1 MVSNND
7 LTYRLEDWLIYPE
20 QSTIKNN
27 GELIH
32 LEPKVMEVLV
42 YLIENSNRVISRQEL
57 TDNVWQSRHT
67 SDEVITRAISILR
80 KKLHDTGK
88 VHHFIK
94 TIPKHG
100 YILECTDVGLDSE
113 QAESEHEHLFD
124 VEKSSIVIHKKLIL
138 LGILAIALVIALT
151 SIVFF
156 KQSKAAPA
164 DDKIY
169 ISLNKFEA
177 LDGAQSTEM
186 VANSVTEQL
195 ITTLSNSEHI
205 RVTVGQ
211 TEAVEFNSENVFK
224 IAGVVQQIDME
235 FQINLHFINAETGI
249 VIWSQSFAG
258 DKAQWH
264 DLVTNISNTIDYF
277 LEVAIQDSLDL
288 HSLTLQSLQAAIVI
302 HQARQLR
309 IAGGNENLDAAINML
324 ENALYAFPGETILIS
339 ELALSHFIKNVNLA
353 PDGNFDR
360 VEQLLELAD
369 NHDNQYPSYWLTTA
383 LFRYKT
389 AKISMQ
395 QALTIIN
402 EQISNIDTN
411 AEAQAFTGNLY
422 RINGELDT
430 ALKLLQTAVSQNPNY
445 AYATYTLARIQ
456 NEMGEHQQSISLLE
470 SFLNQ
475 HPANQNILQLL
486 LKNYIGIS
494 KFNRAVT
501 VVNNIEQSK
510 LNRSHELVGDS
521 YFYLGLNESAF
532 AAYDKIEVNGNPML
546 QYQRLCVVNI
556 MKKDLVQ
563 ATQFCQLAK
572 EDKSSLLASFYMARL
587 LMLKGDYQLAKA
599 SYELSFDGIEGRFR
613 AGNPNALLSERADYV
628 YLLAKTGELDKAQTI
643 ANELLVSLENTP
655 RMGYNGYGIA
665 DVVLLLAT
673 EQPDRAFKHYQQAL
687 EAGWLHWNDWRY
699 GGPHPALVELSNST
713 DFEQWQSYIDESLSN
728 QRKMLTQASSE

>member
-1 MVSNND
+1 MSNND

-20 QSTIKNN
+20 QSTITNN

-42 YLIENSNRVISRQEL
+42 YLIKNSNRVISRQEL

-100 YILECTDVGLDSE
+100 YILECDDVGLDPRQE
-113 QAESEHEHLFD
+113 ESLQQNLFD
-124 VEKSSIVIHKKLIL
+124 VEKSSIVIHKKLVL
-138 LGILAIALVIALT
+138 LGILTIILVIGLT
-151 SIVFF
+151 SVVLV
-156 KQSKAAPA
+156 KQNKAHPV
-164 DDKIY
+164 DNKIY

-177 LDGAQSTEM
+177 LDGSQNTEM
-186 VANSVTEQL
+186 VANSITEQL

-211 TEAVEFNSENVFK
+211 TDTPEVISENVFK
-224 IAGVVQQIDME
+224 IAGVVQQIDLE

-258 DKAQWH
+258 DKSQWH
-264 DLVTNISNTIDYF
+264 ELVTNISNTIDYF

-288 HSLTLQSLQAAIVI
+288 HSLTLQNLQAAIVV

-309 IAGGNENLDAAINML
+309 IAGGNENLNEAINML
-324 ENALYAFPGETILIS
+324 ENSLYAFPGETILIS
-339 ELALSHFIKNVNLA
+339 ELALSHFIKNVNSA
-353 PDGNFDR
+353 SEGNFDR
-360 VEQLLELAD
+360 VEQLLKLAD
-369 NHDNQYPSYWLTTA
+369 NHDNNYPSYWLTEA
-383 LFRYKT
+383 LFKYKT
-389 AKISMQ
+389 AKITLQ

-402 EQISNIDTN
+402 EQISNIDKN
-411 AEAQAFTGNLY
+411 AEAQALTGNLY
-422 RINGELDT
+422 RISGDLYT
-430 ALKLLQTAVSQNPNY
+430 ARSLLQTAVSKNPNY

-456 NEMGEHQQSISLLE
+456 NELGEHQQSISLLE

-475 HPANQNILQLL
+475 HPANQNILRLL

-494 KFNRAVT
+494 KFNRAVNI
-501 VVNNIEQSK
+501 VNKIEQSK
-510 LNRSHELVGDS
+510 LNQSHELVGDS
-521 YFYLGLNESAF
+521 YYYLGLNESAF
-532 AAYDKIEVNGNPML
+532 AAYDKIAVNGNPML

-563 ATQFCQLAK
+563 ASQFCQLAK
-572 EDKSSLLASFYMARL
+572 ENKSSLLARFYMARL

-599 SYELSFDGIEGRFR
+599 AYELNFEVLKDRFR
-613 AGNPNALLSERADYV
+613 AGEPNELLYEKTDYVFLLS
-628 YLLAKTGELDKAQTI
+628 KTGELDKAQTI
-643 ANELLVSLENTP
+643 ANELLAKLESTP

-665 DVVLLLAT
+665 DVILLLAIK
-673 EQPDRAFKHYQQAL
+673 QPDRAFKQYQKAL
-687 EAGWLHWNDWRY
+687 EDGWLHWNDWRY
-699 GGPHPALVELSNST
+699 GGPHPALVELTNSI
-713 DFEQWQSYIDESLSN
+713 DFNQWQSYIDESLSN
-728 QRKMLTQASSE
+728 QRKMLTSLSE